1 MIVLSFYCS
10 AFFGFLII
18 EEYKAYTQQDVPI
31 GSLGVALTNGVLLAI
46 LMLLF
51 ERLDIGRWR
60 KRRPLIYPTLIEA
73 TVLTIFFMVFNI
85 IQKRGTGLSLDMT
98 LSSTANE
105 IGDSGLV
112 VLPSIA
118 AIMFVSSIPFF
129 AFWNAAG
136 ALGANQLKSLLLG
149 TSAER

>member
-1 MIVLSFYCS
+1 MFIFSFYIS
-10 AFFGFLII
+10 VFFWFLSI
-18 EEYKAYTQQDVPI
+18 EENNAYNQQ
-31 GSLGVALTNGVLLAI
+31 GFYFGALRVAFINGIVLAI

-51 ERLDIGRWR
+51 EYLDIGRWR

-98 LSSTANE
+98 LSLTANE